1 LFEVKELRGG
11 VAERKDDLQRDASA
25 RDGRTARTAAD
36 RGLGNRLSGNRI
48 AVNPMNRDAA
58 CI

>member
-1 LFEVKELRGG
+1 VKELRGG

-36 RGLGNRLSGNRI
+36 RGLGNRLGGNRI

>member
-1 LFEVKELRGG
+1 VKELRGG